1 MHTVLVTVSF
11 LLNFNTIN
19 GDGHL
24 PMLILYDYHYDHDFD
39 NNYHYVRKRHV
50 ENIPELLKT
59 NGDFIVKNEA
69 LGENYIKGTKKYV
82 SCDENKDKCWC
93 RLTNT
98 NYKSEDKEVNNEQ
111 IVASEIFKMLSS
123 KAREIRDEHDT
134 PREARAALY
143 DPTYDRINI
152 RYHQLEY
159 WPTGFHHVR
168 KIPRTFEISEYL
180 HHCYLGDPT
189 IVCIVLREEDSKPA
203 IPAYNL
209 DYKNT
214 NKLRFY
220 DLKI

>member
-1 MHTVLVTVSF
+1 MTVSF
-11 LLNFNTIN
+11 LFNFIMIN
-19 GDGHL
+19 GNEDL

-39 NNYHYVRKRHV
+39 YDYHYVRKRHI
-50 ENIPELLKT
+50 ENIPELLDT
-59 NGDFIVKNEA
+59 NGDFIVENEA
-69 LGENYIKGTKKYV
+69 LRESEIKGTRRYI
-82 SCDENKDKCWC
+82 SCVDSENRFWC
-93 RLTNT
+93 SSTSK
-98 NYKSEDKEVNNEQ
+98 NYKSEDKVVNNEL
-111 IVASEIFKMLSS
+111 IVAREVFKMQNS
-123 KAREIRDEHDT
+123 KKREISDDHDA

-143 DPTYDRINI
+143 DPTYDRIDI

>member
-1 MHTVLVTVSF
+1 M
-11 LLNFNTIN
+11 IN
-19 GDGHL
+19 GKEDL

-39 NNYHYVRKRHV
+39 NDYHYLRKRHI
-50 ENIPELLKT
+50 ENIPELLDTK
-59 NGDFIVKNEA
+59 GDFIVKNDA
-69 LGENYIKGTKKYV
+69 LRQNDIKGTKRYI
-82 SCDENKDKCWC
+82 SCVDSENKSWC
-93 RLTNT
+93 SSTNKH
-98 NYKSEDKEVNNEQ
+98 YKSEHKLVNDEQ
-111 IVASEIFKMLSS
+111 IVTTEVSRMHES
-123 KAREIRDEHDT
+123 KEREIRAEHDT

-143 DPTYDRINI
+143 DPTYDRIDI
-152 RYHQLEY
+152 HYHQLEY

-168 KIPRTFEISEYL
+168 KIPRTFEISEYF

-209 DYKNT
+209 DYINT